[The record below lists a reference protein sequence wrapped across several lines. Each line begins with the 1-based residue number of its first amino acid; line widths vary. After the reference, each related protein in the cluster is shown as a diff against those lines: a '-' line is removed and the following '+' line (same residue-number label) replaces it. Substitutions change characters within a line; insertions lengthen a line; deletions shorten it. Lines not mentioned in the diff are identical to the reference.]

1 MFSFFL
7 VELQCTILYPKG
19 MLPPV
24 WIFKSGCTPYVAST
38 HVHNW
43 IRMYAPIILLS
54 YIVCFRY
61 CNTHLNFALS
71 SLVLFFTIV
80 HRNDMAV
87 SMSGLPPFATHNN
100 FATME
105 FRMSESFYSSLLEL
119 LSMFCLPF
127 FAGCDTF
134 ALSCSP
140 NKSIDS

>member
-7 VELQCTILYPKG
+7 MELQCTILYPKV

-71 SLVLFFTIV
+71 SLVLLVTLV
-80 HRNDMAV
+80 HRNDMAG
-87 SMSGLPPFATHNN
+87 SISGLPQYTTHSN

-105 FRMSESFYSSLLEL
+105 FRMSEYFFSSILEL
-119 LSMFCLPF
+119 SSMFCRTF
-127 FAGCDTF
+127 FAG
-134 ALSCSP
+134 
-140 NKSIDS
+140 